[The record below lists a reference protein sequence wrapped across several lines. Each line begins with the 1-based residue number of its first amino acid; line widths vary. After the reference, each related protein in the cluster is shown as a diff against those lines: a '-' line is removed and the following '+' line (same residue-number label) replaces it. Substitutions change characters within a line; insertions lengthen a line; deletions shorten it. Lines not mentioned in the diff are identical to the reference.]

1 MQWQIIGAF
10 LFTAQILAAQ
20 TIHLKNRTI
29 EGSGARTTLGPSL
42 RRHWREGQNH
52 LILQFKTPMNDDIR
66 AELDRRGAVITGS
79 VPDDAVVVAVPNDFS
94 SEGLDLVF
102 IDEMTPEDKISPLM
116 GTHGN
121 DSLFVV
127 EFHADVEPQAAREL
141 LESEGAI
148 IVEHPDLAP
157 GHFLISGNLFDAS
170 KFKQWDEV
178 AYVFPAPAEM
188 ADGERFH
195 NCVGAISSGMTVAQ
209 YARVGNGWSVDSTGK
224 VTLNYVFGTLTGKV
238 PNATVES
245 EVARAMAEWS
255 KVARVQF
262 AATTNL
268 LAARTIS
275 IKFATRDHGDGYP
288 FDGPNGVLAHTF
300 YPSNPEPIAGDMH
313 FDSEEGWHAGTNIDI
328 YTVALHEM
336 GHALG
341 LGHSDQPG
349 AIMYPYYRFPA
360 QIGVDDIAGIQSIYG
375 ALSAAPSPAAPS
387 IALSIQ
393 SPTAGNIPV
402 NTISVAASGSISNAT
417 GIVTVSWQTDHGAS
431 GRASVTGVNWFTTL
445 VPTPPGSTT
454 ITVTVI
460 DAKHNTDKRSV
471 TVLRPQPAVQ
481 DAVPPM
487 LNIAVPFGTNV
498 QTSLATISASG
509 TASDNVE
516 VTRVTWQNGALGAGT
531 ASGTKMWNIPQI
543 PLLVGS
549 NTLTFRAYDAAGNS
563 SWRSVIVTRR

>member
-10 LFTAQILAAQ
+10 LLTAQMLAAQ
-20 TIHLKNRTI
+20 TIHLKNRII
-29 EGSGARTTLGPSL
+29 EGSDAHTALRPSL
-42 RRHWREGQNH
+42 RRHWLEGQNH
-52 LILQFKTPMNDDIR
+52 LILQFKTPMNDEIR

-79 VPDDAVVVAVPNDFS
+79 VPDDAVVVAVPNGFS
-94 SEGLDLVF
+94 SEGLDLAF
-102 IDEMTPEDKISPLM
+102 IDEMSPEDKVSPLM

-127 EFHADVEPQAAREL
+127 EFHADVDVQAAREL

-157 GHFLISGNLFDAS
+157 GHFLISGNLFDAT
-170 KFKQWDEV
+170 KLKQWDEV
-178 AYVFPAPAEM
+178 AYVFPAPLEM
-188 ADGERFH
+188 AGGERFH
-195 NCVGAISSGMTVAQ
+195 NCVGALSSGMTVAQ

-224 VTLNYVFGTLTGKV
+224 VVLNYVFGTLTGKV

-245 EVARAMAEWS
+245 EVTRAMAEWS
-255 KVARVQF
+255 KVSRVQF
-262 AATTNL
+262 ALGTNL
-268 LAARTIS
+268 TAARTIS
-275 IKFATRDHGDGYP
+275 IKFATREHGDGYA
-288 FDGPNGVLAHTF
+288 FDGPNGTLAHTF

-313 FDSEEGWHAGTNIDI
+313 FDSEEGWHAGTNIDV

-375 ALSAAPSPAAPS
+375 APAGAPTPAAP
-387 IALSIQ
+387 ALTLSIQ

-402 NTISVAASGSISNAT
+402 NTISVTASGSMRNAS
-417 GIVTVSWQTDHGAS
+417 GVVTVSWQTDHGAS
-431 GRASVTGVNWFTTL
+431 GRASVTGANWTVAG
-445 VPTPPGSTT
+445 VPTPAGSTT

-460 DAKHNTDKRSV
+460 DAKRNTDTQSV
-471 TVLRPQPAVQ
+471 TVVRPQPAVQ
-481 DAVPPM
+481 DTVAPV
-487 LNIAVPFGTNV
+487 LNISAPLGTTV
-498 QTSLATISASG
+498 QTNLASMAASG
-509 TASDNVE
+509 TASDNVD

-531 ASGTKMWNIPQI
+531 ATGTKVWSIPQI

-549 NTLTFRAYDAAGNS
+549 NTITFRAYDAAGNS